1 MLAKSVGGSV
11 ERFVEMMNEKARDI
25 GMKQTHFSN
34 PSGLD
39 EEDEEIYQQLKKWR
53 YFIVIVAKI
62 LFLIKLL
69 KQKSIKD

>member
-1 MLAKSVGGSV
+1 
-11 ERFVEMMNEKARDI
+11 MMNEKKCRDI

-39 EEDEEIYQQLKKWR
+39 EEDEGNLSTVKEMAILYR
-53 YFIVIVAKI
+53 YCCQNP
-62 LFLIKLL
+62 LLIKLL